1 MMNQGSAVVGGVVG
15 FVVVVVVENDNNVS
29 QALRDQR
36 R

>member
-1 MMNQGSAVVGGVVG
+1 MMNQGSAVVGDVVG
-15 FVVVVVVENDNNVS
+15 FVVVVVENDKDVS